1 MIRKSRIERGLWLR
15 SHEQTGTG
23 GKTERIR
30 MNAHTKTTVKGT
42 IVK

>member
-23 GKTERIR
+23 GKT
-30 MNAHTKTTVKGT
+30 VKGT